1 MKLISALP
9 LRMLA
14 GSWGVEGTQLAENH
28 LSNAECILG
37 SDHQFSKSARPLKFF
52 GVDLIP
58 KGSDPSMSMTGGLA
72 GRSPEWRPQW
82 TCYA

>member
-1 MKLISALP
+1 MQNAY
-9 LRMLA
+9 LA
-14 GSWGVEGTQLAENH
+14 VITNSVSL
-28 LSNAECILG
+28 L
-37 SDHQFSKSARPLKFF
+37 DRFSKSARPSKIF